1 VDGPVYSYLFS
12 LALTLQ
18 WCPAFSDSSATA
30 ELLLENSANFS
41 QLQLTAAIQLEKKQ
55 QQK

>member
-41 QLQLTAAIQLEKKQ
+41 QLQLMAAIQLEKKQ